1 MLQIPGPPALSAFRI
16 AKLLDRLG
24 AREPAVTGLAARFMH
39 FAELAQPLSAPGREV
54 LAELLSYG
62 PRMELEAGAGECLL
76 VVPRAGTIS
85 PWSSKATDIA
95 RVCGLQGVQR
105 IERGIE
111 YRVRAA
117 RPLGN
122 ERLARLAPLLFDRM
136 TEMAL
141 LDGAQAA
148 RLFAHAQPHPFA
160 RVSLSGGRAAL
171 EAADRA
177 FGLAL
182 SSDEIDYLLASF
194 AGMGRDPSDVELMMF
209 AQANSEHCRHKI
221 FNARFTIDGEPEA
234 RSM

>member
-39 FAELAQPLSAPGREV
+39 FADLAQPLSAPEREV

-95 RVCGLQGVQR
+95 RVCGLQGVRR

-122 ERLARLAPLLFDRM
+122 ERL
-136 TEMAL
+136 
-141 LDGAQAA
+141 
-148 RLFAHAQPHPFA
+148 
-160 RVSLSGGRAAL
+160 
-171 EAADRA
+171 
-177 FGLAL
+177 
-182 SSDEIDYLLASF
+182 
-194 AGMGRDPSDVELMMF
+194 
-209 AQANSEHCRHKI
+209 
-221 FNARFTIDGEPEA
+221 
-234 RSM
+234 

>member
-24 AREPAVTGLAARFMH
+24 ALEPAVTGLTARFMH
-39 FAELAQPLSAPGREV
+39 FAELAQPLSVPEREV
-54 LAELLSYG
+54 LAELLTYG
-62 PRMELEAGAGECLL
+62 PRLEAPADAGGGEGGL
-76 VVPRAGTIS
+76 VVPRGGTIS

-95 RVCGLQGVQR
+95 RVCGLAGVQR

-122 ERLARLAPLLFDRM
+122 ERLTRLAPVLFDRM

-148 RLFAHAQPHPFA
+148 RLFAHAQPHPLV
-160 RVSLSGGRAAL
+160 RVSLSGGRRGAARG
-171 EAADRA
+171 RA
-177 FGLAL
+177 
-182 SSDEIDYLLASF
+182 
-194 AGMGRDPSDVELMMF
+194 R
-209 AQANSEHCRHKI
+209 
-221 FNARFTIDGEPEA
+221 
-234 RSM
+234 